1 MEKYFFNNC
10 WWTRHPTINF
20 FTFEAYCIKA
30 FGHKC
35 IVEHVQD
42 GEIWSDE
49 EYWGTIF
56 YDFENDRY
64 TYMSTY
70 LNNGNEIER
79 ILTRWMNNKENQTRN
94 YAREKEEFPSPLCH
108 SRIQSLLDYHRLY
121 PRRLVLSRNRTR
133 RTHLY
138 GWSRAD
144 QHMEGTLVVRTCL
157 SSWQHV
163 RPSVVEIL
171 PPP

>member
-1 MEKYFFNNC
+1 MSDKYFFNNC
-10 WWTRHPTINF
+10 WWTDHPTINF
-20 FTFEAYCIKA
+20 FTFEAYCVEV

-70 LNNGNEIER
+70 LNNGKDIER
-79 ILTRWMNNKENQTRN
+79 ILSKWMNDKENPEDAFDGKISEDFVN
-94 YAREKEEFPSPLCH
+94 DEVLADDK
-108 SRIQSLLDYHRLY
+108 SRWAVDFYKSYIISNTELNFEDYYKKIYSH
-121 PRRLVLSRNRTR
+121 
-133 RTHLY
+133 
-138 GWSRAD
+138 D
-144 QHMEGTLVVRTCL
+144 
-157 SSWQHV
+157 
-163 RPSVVEIL
+163 
-171 PPP
+171 

>member
-1 MEKYFFNNC
+1 MKKDKYFFNND
-10 WWTRHPTINF
+10 WDTKHPTINF
-20 FTFEAYCIKA
+20 FTFEAYCVEV

-70 LNNGNEIER
+70 LNNGKDIER
-79 ILTRWMNNKENQTRN
+79 ILSKWMNDKENPEDAFDGKISEDFVNDEVLADDKSRWAVDFYKSYIISNTELN
-94 YAREKEEFPSPLCH
+94 FEEFYKKFYSY
-108 SRIQSLLDYHRLY
+108 D
-121 PRRLVLSRNRTR
+121 
-133 RTHLY
+133 
-138 GWSRAD
+138 
-144 QHMEGTLVVRTCL
+144 
-157 SSWQHV
+157 
-163 RPSVVEIL
+163 
-171 PPP
+171 

>member
-1 MEKYFFNNC
+1 MDNYFFNND
-10 WWTRHPTINF
+10 WNTEHPTINF
-20 FTFEAYCIKA
+20 FTFEAFCIES

-70 LNNGNEIER
+70 LTNGNEIER
-79 ILTRWMNNKENQTRN
+79 VLKNWMNNKENPDDIWDGKISEDF
-94 YAREKEEFPSPLCH
+94 EKDKEKWAVDFYKSYIA
-108 SRIQSLLDYHRLY
+108 SNTDLDFEDYYKQVYELA
-121 PRRLVLSRNRTR
+121 
-133 RTHLY
+133 TH
-138 GWSRAD
+138 
-144 QHMEGTLVVRTCL
+144 
-157 SSWQHV
+157 
-163 RPSVVEIL
+163 
-171 PPP
+171 